1 MSYDVY
7 LSENWC
13 EHCQRGD
20 EVLSWNYTSN
30 MSAAWRE
37 AGADIAEFHHKR
49 AKDCAPLLG
58 AAIDDMLARPE
69 HYAPFNAPNGWGSMR
84 TLVPALQRLLA
95 AMEEHPDA
103 VLRVSR

>member
-13 EHCQRGD
+13 EHRQRGD

-69 HYAPFNAPNGWGSMR
+69 HYAPFNASNGWGSMR
-84 TLVPALQRLLA
+84 TLVPALRQLLG
-95 AMEEHPDA
+95 AMETNPDA
-103 VLRVSR
+103 VVEVSL

>member
-1 MSYDVY
+1 MSYDVD

-13 EHCQRGD
+13 EHCGRG
-20 EVLSWNYTSN
+20 EGVFSWNYTSN

-58 AAIDDMLARPE
+58 AAIADMEARPD
-69 HYAPFNAPNGWGSMR
+69 HYATFNASNGWGSMR

-103 VLRVSR
+103 VLMVSR